1 MTPTERLDLQIKVTL
16 DNLKGKETILTG
28 YSIEDDFDR
37 YLISKIKNSQRVI
50 MYIKNTNEYI
60 NTVIDKAVK
69 LTEKEIEKLL
79 DNLK

>member
-1 MTPTERLDLQIKVTL
+1 MKPNERLDLQIKVTL

-37 YLISKIKNSQRVI
+37 YIISRIKNSQRVI

-60 NTVIDKAVK
+60 NTVVDKAVN
-69 LTEKEIEKLL
+69 LTEKEIGKLL